1 MKKNM
6 IQTAKNHELGTVGA
20 IKTFI
25 VHRKIFDIDLFLNSK
40 REQLKKFYLRVVS
53 LQLSC
58 HNTTELTC
66 TWLQS

>member
-40 REQLKKFYLRVVS
+40 REQLKKFLFANG
-53 LQLSC
+53 LSPII
-58 HNTTELTC
+58 LP
-66 TWLQS
+66 